1 MDFLRSHAVGSEV
14 GSEGLGTKPTHGLKV
29 CQVFTGDMTSK
40 PCLMTPEVISS
51 LFGDFGGAFE
61 RSFVLHPSDDN
72 PH

>member
-29 CQVFTGDMTSK
+29 CQIFTGDMASK
-40 PCLMTPEVISS
+40 PCLMTPEAISS
-51 LFGDFGGAFE
+51 LFGDFGCAIG
-61 RSFVLHPSDDN
+61 RSFVLHPSDDK